1 LVKPGLI
8 IPVTITFALVLIAVT
23 AFDIYQSYRD
33 IYLSKSEEAVSLL
46 RAVQKSG
53 ENAYLS
59 SIEVE
64 SLIEDRLVN
73 SADLISRLEEGKSLS
88 TDVLNKI
95 SEDDNIDHIY
105 FFSSKGRPEKLNS
118 NKAYSELNIYNKYT
132 DEIDSITN
140 GKYDYFVAGST
151 TDQKGNAHLLILHKR
166 IKNPGGIIALSVEAN
181 YLLDF
186 RKKIGVGRLF
196 QKIAEGKDIEYIVI
210 QDSTGIITASLGVEK
225 INSIESDRFLFMAL
239 NSKKISTREIMFNNK
254 KVFEAVK
261 PFRTGKEISGIIRI
275 GLSLDPVRS
284 LMNWI
289 VLRSILISFLLLLIG
304 TIVIIYIANS
314 QSYSDLKNEYRR
326 IQSYTEKVLDNMS
339 DAVVVT
345 DKTGKINL
353 FNKAAET
360 IFDIRSDEVTGK
372 NCRSVILGEENL
384 IDKTLSSKTPVDYF
398 EHLVQTKSGRQII
411 IGGST
416 SIISDSSG
424 ETEFVVVVLRDLTA
438 QRNAEEARKRNEK
451 LSAMGE
457 LAGKMLFFYI
467 AVARKGT
474 DELRKHFCFL

>member
-1 LVKPGLI
+1 MKKKLLVKPGLI

-59 SIEVE
+59 SVEVE

-73 SADLISRLEEGKSLS
+73 SADLISRLEEGKTLS
-88 TDVLNKI
+88 QDVLNKI

-105 FFSSKGRPEKLNS
+105 FFSSQGRPEILNS
-118 NKAYSELNIYNKYT
+118 NKPYSELNVYDRYK
-132 DEIDSITN
+132 DEIDSITT

-151 TDQKGNAHLLILHKR
+151 PDQNGNAHLLILHKR
-166 IKNPGGIIALSVEAN
+166 IKDPGGIIALSVEAD

-225 INSIESDRFLFMAL
+225 LNPIESDRFLLAAL
-239 NSKKISTREIMFNNK
+239 NSKKISTREIVFNNK

-261 PFRTGKEISGIIRI
+261 PFRTGDEISGIIRI

-284 LMNWI
+284 LLNWV

-304 TIVIIYIANS
+304 TIVIVYIANS

-326 IQSYTEKVLDNMS
+326 MQSYTEKVLDNMS

-360 IFDIRSDEVTGK
+360 IFDISSDDVNDK
-372 NCRSVILGEENL
+372 SCRSVIAGEEESL

-398 EHLVQTKSGRQII
+398 EHFVQTTNGRQII
-411 IGGST
+411 LGGST
-416 SIISDSSG
+416 SIIYDSRG
-424 ETEFVVVVLRDLTA
+424 EIEFVVAVLRDLTA
-438 QRNAEEARKRNEK
+438 QRNEEEARKRNEK

-457 LAGKMLFFYI
+457 LAAG
-467 AVARKGT
+467 VAHEIKNPLNIIGIN
-474 DELRKHFCFL
+474 